1 MKRKNY
7 IFSLASALLM
17 GTMALSLTACS
28 SEDNIVNNIQQPAQ
42 GEVHTYTVSIPATF
56 SDNAGTRAVE
66 FDNSSTPAITTKFVE
81 DEKVYVFN
89 NNPSTPQ
96 LLGGYLLVKN
106 VSTDKKS
113 CELQGQVTGTISPDD
128 EVALLYNLNNINSPV
143 YSVTDFYYEY
153 NDQKGT
159 AASCVDGATATMKVK
174 EIGDASNNYKMTFY
188 APGDADKTEAKAL
201 FANVQSMFRFQFADD
216 TAPTT
221 PIKVKTLNIQSKNVQ
236 LARRYYLPVGSTY
249 PYWSVSDGIDVTPTT
264 ATDDYLYVALC
275 FNANGQSNNELYFSV
290 TDDAGYA
297 YKGSKSGPTGGF
309 QNGKYYYNTA
319 PIALAKL
326 SAPTITWT
334 NPSTPVAANTSFI
347 YAFPVGADEDPDYD
361 ITVSGTCNGYAFDIS
376 STGNKGTIRLN
387 SLNATWKNADPTTP
401 FISVTNG
408 DVLFELTGANSI
420 TCNTNYA
427 IHDGNNLKLSC
438 TGASATLTVTAS
450 SSDFCGIL
458 GDSNY
463 EQSQVGGA
471 YNYYPTTTE
480 LDVTPQL
487 AAPGYTV
494 TRSARTDNSDG
505 TYTWTYTVAPSTDLA
520 TPLTLEA
527 TANGNIMVYPK
538 ITMSYSVDGGTP
550 VEISAN
556 TTIGVTAGQK
566 VSFYSTNSAL
576 VKVEGGTRRCTSIR
590 PVIPCYVYG
599 NVMSLIDDS
608 GTGFA
613 NDKTISADLALCG
626 LFNINGNTNPNLINH
641 PTKRILL
648 PATTLADNCY
658 ENMFYGCTG
667 LTVAPDLPATEL
679 KSQCYKYMFYGCTNL
694 TTAPDLPAPTLVD
707 GCYWGMF
714 SGCTKLNY
722 VKCLA
727 TNVSAQFCLDNWLEG
742 VSATGTF
749 VKASSGADWAV
760 AGSNGIPTAW
770 TVTSE

>member
-28 SEDNIVNNIQQPAQ
+28 SEDNIANNTQQPAQ
-42 GEVHTYTVSIPATF
+42 GEARTYTVSIPATF

-66 FDNSSTPAITTKFVE
+66 FDNSSTPAITAKFVE
-81 DEKVYVFN
+81 NEKVYVYN
-89 NNPSTPQ
+89 KNPATPQ

-106 VSTDKKS
+106 VSTDKQS

-174 EIGDASNNYKMTFY
+174 EIGDDSNNYKMTFY

-201 FANVQSMFRFQFADD
+201 FANLQSMFRFQFADA

-236 LARRYYLPVGSTY
+236 LARRYYLPVGSTE
-249 PYWSVSDGIDVTPTT
+249 PYWSVAEGIDVTPTT

-275 FNANGQSNNELYFSV
+275 FKENGQPNNELYFSV

-334 NPSTPVAANTSFI
+334 NPSTPVAANTSSI
-347 YAFPVGADEDPDYD
+347 YAFPVGADADPDYD

-376 STGNKGTIRLN
+376 STGNTGTIRLN
-387 SLNATWKNADPTTP
+387 NLNATWKNANSTTP
-401 FISVTNG
+401 FIAVSTA
-408 DVLFELTGANSI
+408 DVLIELTGANRI
-420 TCNTNYA
+420 TCNTDYA

-480 LDVTPQL
+480 LDVTSQL

-494 TRSARTDNSDG
+494 TRSARTYNNADG
-505 TYTWTYTVAPSTDLA
+505 TYTWTYTVRPVSL
-520 TPLTLEA
+520 PLTNPAVGEVI
-527 TANGNIMVYPK
+527 G
-538 ITMSYSVDGGTP
+538 SDGKNYAYASLP
-550 VEISAN
+550 S
-556 TTIGVTAGQK
+556 GVTAVAKICYVNGEHGLALALADEGYMNW
-566 VSFYSTNSAL
+566 SDAISTCAAHTPAFT
-576 VKVEGGTRRCTSIR
+576 GGTWKLATQDEWNNMKNVAGVGAVNLRDGFTS
-590 PVIPCYVYG
+590 VG
-599 NVMSLIDDS
+599 GTNM
-608 GTGFA
+608 GTGWYWSYT
-613 NDKTISADLALCG
+613 D
-626 LFNINGNTNPNLINH
+626 
-641 PTKRILL
+641 
-648 PATTLADNCY
+648 ATTDTSARVY
-658 ENMFYGCTG
+658 RF
-667 LTVAPDLPATEL
+667 
-679 KSQCYKYMFYGCTNL
+679 
-694 TTAPDLPAPTLVD
+694 D
-707 GCYWGMF
+707 GSTDWA
-714 SGCTKLNY
+714 SGGKGNSNY
-722 VKCLA
+722 VRACLA
-727 TNVSAQFCLDNWLEG
+727 W
-742 VSATGTF
+742 
-749 VKASSGADWAV
+749 
-760 AGSNGIPTAW
+760 
-770 TVTSE
+770 

>member
-28 SEDNIVNNIQQPAQ
+28 SEDNIVNNTQQPAQ
-42 GEVHTYTVSIPATF
+42 DEVRTYTVSIPATF

-66 FDNSSTPAITTKFVE
+66 FDNSSTPAITAKFVE

-113 CELQGQVTGTISPDD
+113 CELQGQLTGTISLND

-143 YSVTDFYYEY
+143 YNVTDFYYEY

-188 APGDADKTEAKAL
+188 AVGDETAKTQAKAV

-236 LARRYYLPVGSTY
+236 LAQRYYLPVGSTY
-249 PYWSVSDGIDVTPTT
+249 PYWSVAEGIDVTPTT

-275 FNANGQSNNELYFSV
+275 FKENGQPNNELYFSV
-290 TDDAGYA
+290 TDDAGNA

-309 QNGKYYYNTA
+309 KNGKYYYNTA

-334 NPSTPVAANTSFI
+334 NPSTPVAANNSFI
-347 YAFPVGADEDPDYD
+347 YAFNVGADADPDYD

-376 STGNKGTIRLN
+376 STGNTGTIRLN
-387 SLNATWKNADPTTP
+387 NLNATWKNANSTTP
-401 FISVTNG
+401 FIAVSTA
-408 DVLFELTGANSI
+408 DVLIELTGANSI

-427 IHDGNNLKLSC
+427 IHGGGNVKFSC

-463 EQSQVGGA
+463 TTSSGGSG
-471 YNYYPTTTE
+471 YNNNPTTAE
-480 LDVTPQL
+480 LDVTSQL
-487 AAPGYTV
+487 AATGYTV
-494 TRSARTDNSDG
+494 TRSARTANADG
-505 TYTWTYTVAPSTDLA
+505 TYTWTYTV
-520 TPLTLEA
+520 TPR
-527 TANGNIMVYPK
+527 YP
-538 ITMSYSVDGGTP
+538 
-550 VEISAN
+550 
-556 TTIGVTAGQK
+556 
-566 VSFYSTNSAL
+566 
-576 VKVEGGTRRCTSIR
+576 
-590 PVIPCYVYG
+590 
-599 NVMSLIDDS
+599 
-608 GTGFA
+608 
-613 NDKTISADLALCG
+613 LALSSATVDDLGSVACAAG
-626 LFNINGNTNPNLINH
+626 HLHMEKTAV
-641 PTKRILL
+641 
-648 PATTLADNCY
+648 PA
-658 ENMFYGCTG
+658 GCTAVGILGKVTETGHG
-667 LTVAPDLPATEL
+667 LILSLQNATSQQWNKIDRWTSETTYAGTEL
-679 KSQCYKYMFYGCTNL
+679 KVLPDAARGSL
-694 TTAPDLPAPTLVD
+694 TSYTTLGSTA
-707 GCYWGMF
+707 
-714 SGCTKLNY
+714 
-722 VKCLA
+722 
-727 TNVSAQFCLDNWLEG
+727 VSN
-742 VSATGTF
+742 
-749 VKASSGADWAV
+749 WAV
-760 AGSNGIPTAW
+760 AQKSDYVSIFTNLGSTTENWGKVFDDNVNAYFTTGVGGSALSGDYWSATWFESDDCYSFNGDKWDALNYSNSFCVRPVLAF
-770 TVTSE
+770 